1 MDRKLYLTFIYKV
14 NALIDKANE
23 LWDERNAKAVAEGE
37 EELEPML
44 PLIRLKVPSF
54 LSSSSLPFIH
64 YALSRST
71 PRVSARCPTQF
82 ASDKN
87 SKGE

>member
-1 MDRKLYLTFIYKV
+1 V

-44 PLIRLKVPSF
+44 PLIRLKVRQLF
-54 LSSSSLPFIH
+54 LILPFVFKTCC
-64 YALSRST
+64 SRLT
-71 PRVSARCPTQF
+71 LRV
-82 ASDKN
+82 
-87 SKGE
+87 

>member
-1 MDRKLYLTFIYKV
+1 MDHKLYMTFVHKV

-37 EELEPML
+37 EELELML

-54 LSSSSLPFIH
+54 LSSSNLPFIH

-71 PRVSARCPTQF
+71 PRVSARCPTQS

-87 SKGE
+87 FREE